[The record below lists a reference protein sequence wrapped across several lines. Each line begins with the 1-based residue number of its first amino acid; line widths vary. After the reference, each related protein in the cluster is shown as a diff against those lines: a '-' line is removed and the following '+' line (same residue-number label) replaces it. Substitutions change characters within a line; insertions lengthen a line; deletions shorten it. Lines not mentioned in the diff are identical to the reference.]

1 MPPVTAERS
10 PPDFADD
17 RRGFAG
23 DRRLVDRGHADDHLA
38 VRRNH
43 VAGFDED
50 DVADLEAGARHQ
62 PVILRVAGTG
72 QKLGLGLGALTAQR
86 VGLRLAAAL
95 GDGFGEIGEQHGEP
109 QPQDD
114 LELERDMAAAGHE
127 IADQDDGRQR
137 RHDLEH
143 EHDGILHERARIE
156 LDEGGADGRHDDLR
170 IEQRRYR
177 HALAQG

>member
-10 PPDFADD
+10 PPELADD

-23 DRRLVDRGHADDHLA
+23 DRRLVDRGHAHDHLA
-38 VRRNH
+38 IRRNH
-43 VAGFDED
+43 VAGFDENN
-50 DVADLEAGARHQ
+50 VTDLEAGARHQ
-62 PVILRVAGTG
+62 PIILQIAGAG
-72 QKLGLGLGALTAQR
+72 EKLGLSLGALPAQR

-95 GDGFGEIGEQHGEP
+95 GHRFGEIGEQHGEP

-114 LELERDMAAAGHE
+114 LELERNMAAAGHE
-127 IADQDDGRQR
+127 IADENDRRQR
-137 RHDLEH
+137 RNDLEH

-170 IEQRRYR
+170 IEQRRDG